1 MDLRK
6 VGEVAG
12 RGGRSGRARSG
23 ARGRLLL
30 SHEGCAI
37 GAGVTG
43 SSILSG
49 AAWLTLFFF
58 FVGAGITNR
67 LIDYR
72 PQS

>member
-1 MDLRK
+1 MSAEQVDT
-6 VGEVAG
+6 VV
-12 RGGRSGRARSG
+12 
-23 ARGRLLL
+23 
-30 SHEGCAI
+30 I

-49 AAWLTLFFF
+49 TAWLTLFFF
-58 FVGAGITNR
+58 FVGAGITDR

>member
-1 MDLRK
+1 MRRYML
-6 VGEVAG
+6 GGALMGMGAMLAG
-12 RGGRSGRARSG
+12 
-23 ARGRLLL
+23 
-30 SHEGCAI
+30 GCAI

-49 AAWLTLFFF
+49 TAWLTLFFF
-58 FVGAGITNR
+58 FVGAGITDR